1 MTKYKTEADSD
12 TKNKQVVA
20 RGERDGG
27 EDQQDKSECLGKRDH
42 RENLPVCLAGV
53 AGTGVP

>member
-27 EDQQDKSECLGKRDH
+27 WAKQIKGFKRYK
-42 RENLPVCLAGV
+42 LPIIK
-53 AGTGVP
+53 